1 MLCAGQAWQMMH
13 WLGNLHKEDD
23 SDACMNEWREES
35 CKRSIDRLHV
45 SCNKADYTAGLSCH
59 TLSWPIFMPESF
71 APSVVAV
78 VDPIAAGRWQQQ
90 RPSSSPWLHE
100 EVAQRMLQR
109 LDIIKLQPANWAHW
123 QAEQGGL
130 QAHEALRQRYPQAR
144 AWHMPGQELPPQSS
158 MGLFWANMVLDKAPD
173 PRAMLTQWQQ
183 VLAPEG
189 FVMFSV
195 PGPGSLQQLRAL
207 YQEKGWAPPCQAFAD
222 LHDWGDLVQ
231 QAGFAD
237 VVMDTE
243 LITLTFASPQRL
255 LQELRELGRNLSPAR
270 SRATRARGWLH
281 AWYEAVQTLVQPD
294 GQLHLTF
301 EIIYG
306 HAVRGAQSHNDA
318 GEATIDLAHMRRML
332 LGRC

>member
-1 MLCAGQAWQMMH
+1 MMH
-13 WLGNLHKEDD
+13 WLGNFHKDD
-23 SDACMNEWREES
+23 SGASMNGWREAG
-35 CKRSIDRLHV
+35 CKWSIDGCMFACYR
-45 SCNKADYTAGLSCH
+45 ADYTAGFSCRALSR
-59 TLSWPIFMPESF
+59 SIFMPEPF
-71 APSVVAV
+71 APSIVAV
-78 VDPIAAGRWQQQ
+78 VDPIAAGRWQRQ
-90 RPSSSPWLHE
+90 RPSNSPWLHE

-109 LDIIKLQPANWAHW
+109 LDIIKLQPAQWAHW
-123 QAEQGGL
+123 QAGQGGL

-144 AWHMPGQELPPQSS
+144 VWHMPGQEPSPPSS
-158 MGLFWANMVLDKAPD
+158 LELLWANMVLDKAPD
-173 PRAMLTQWQQ
+173 SRVMLTQWQQ
-183 VLAPEG
+183 LLAPEG

-207 YQEKGWAPPCQAFAD
+207 YQEKGWEPPCQTFAD

-231 QAGFAD
+231 QAGFTD

-243 LITLTFASPQRL
+243 LITLTFATPQRL

-281 AWYEAVQTLVQPD
+281 AWHEAVQTLVQPD
-294 GQLHLTF
+294 GLLHLTF

-306 HAVRGAQSHNDA
+306 HAVRGTQSHNAA

-332 LGRC
+332 LGRR